1 MPRFARGGGGGWA
14 RGFLA
19 LPSVSNA
26 AANPH
31 FAGTGAVT
39 IVDSYTP
46 GFRMVLEGLD
56 FIASITAGATAGS
69 QVFKL
74 RKGGASGTVLATL
87 TLALASVNALGEVT
101 RASVASTVALTDK
114 ELDDDD
120 TFSITRD
127 ASGTD
132 YTTEPEGQF
141 IVRYRALL
149 QMDA

>member
-1 MPRFARGGGGGWA
+1 MPPETGPGWVRGT
-14 RGFLA
+14 FVV
-19 LPSVSNA
+19 PSVSNI

-39 IVDSYTP
+39 IVLSYNL
-46 GFRMVLEGLD
+46 GFKAVLEGLD
-56 FIASITAGATAGS
+56 FITTTTIAATAGS

-74 RKGGASGTVLATL
+74 RKGNASGTVLATL
-87 TLALASVNALGEVT
+87 TVALANADALGEVVQ
-101 RASVASTVALTDK
+101 ADVAAAD
-114 ELDDDD
+114 LDDATLSDSD

-141 IVRYRALL
+141 VVRFRQRPQRAF
-149 QMDA
+149 